1 MRVVRRRVRHGGC
14 TVGAQNRAV
23 DPSNSGGVE
32 KGRKE
37 IHLRHVLREFREE
50 GAVVQASAGS
60 VQRVGGEGKRGRE
73 AAQGKGESGGK
84 GRCEEGGA
92 AECFGWADRVQRVP
106 QGVQEEEVPE
116 RSQNIARGASHMPRV
131 RRETHL
137 GILFENT
144 HKKAQQGVHRVLRDL
159 QQRVLSEGDAEDAH
173 ECPHR
178 RQALHLRDL
187 SQVFR

>member
-37 IHLRHVLREFREE
+37 IHLRYVSREFREE

-60 VQRVGGEGKRGRE
+60 WVQRVGEGRGRE
-73 AAQGKGESGGK
+73 AAAQGKGQNGGE
-84 GRCEEGGA
+84 RHEEGGA
-92 AECFGWADRVQRVP
+92 AECFGRADRVQRVP

-116 RSQNIARGASHMPRV
+116 RSQNVARGPSHMPRV
-131 RRETHL
+131 RREAHL

-144 HKKAQQGVHRVLRDL
+144 HKKAQ
-159 QQRVLSEGDAEDAH
+159 
-173 ECPHR
+173 
-178 RQALHLRDL
+178 
-187 SQVFR
+187 